1 MEESQN
7 DGNNDNLDEG
17 AGKHFFFPNTGASKF
32 YTEEDTDKRQVE
44 KVTESRHFYVE
55 EETTVKTEFVPEVV
69 TETSVTFET
78 STVSSTTA
86 ELVTSVPETTSET
99 STLSST
105 TAESVTSVPDTTTI
119 TEGPAVL
126 EKTTVSVAEA
136 NTDDGDLNEDTIKK
150 TLVPSDQFAEM
161 EGKYYLLHVILPSCN
176 LLSCNVCL
184 LKQHY
189 LALIHITHVHPVSLV
204 LLKG

>member
-1 MEESQN
+1 M
-7 DGNNDNLDEG
+7 
-17 AGKHFFFPNTGASKF
+17 
-32 YTEEDTDKRQVE
+32 
-44 KVTESRHFYVE
+44 
-55 EETTVKTEFVPEVV
+55 EFVPEVV

-126 EKTTVSVAEA
+126 EKTTVSVA
-136 NTDDGDLNEDTIKK
+136 
-150 TLVPSDQFAEM
+150 
-161 EGKYYLLHVILPSCN
+161 GK
-176 LLSCNVCL
+176 
-184 LKQHY
+184 
-189 LALIHITHVHPVSLV
+189 
-204 LLKG
+204 